1 MVQSSEGVIICS
13 FLALS
18 VNVDVNTVKGE
29 DQMSQYGGNKPSSL
43 VIIGNKLILS
53 VTDILSLCICSESQH
68 VHFFGVFGHQPLF
81 EPNIRAVVQHY
92 TTNAAIVNFASTFQK
107 FSERK
112 RCAHLKSRSD
122 EKTKCRAILTKC
134 YATLNERII
143 FCVRQFL
150 RLNQKEKE
158 PQNLSSR

>member
-53 VTDILSLCICSESQH
+53 VTDILSLCICSES
-68 VHFFGVFGHQPLF
+68 
-81 EPNIRAVVQHY
+81 
-92 TTNAAIVNFASTFQK
+92 
-107 FSERK
+107 
-112 RCAHLKSRSD
+112 
-122 EKTKCRAILTKC
+122 
-134 YATLNERII
+134 
-143 FCVRQFL
+143 
-150 RLNQKEKE
+150 
-158 PQNLSSR
+158 